1 MVMNSCTDDTL
12 KAMADRLNLTYLRD
26 HIEEIISET
35 SICRMNSR
43 EILQFVFKK
52 EIERRE
58 ENRIRLG
65 IMSAHF
71 PRRCSLNSFDFD
83 VQPGIDM
90 AIIRELKTLSWVENG
105 SNILFLG
112 PPGVGKTHLA
122 IGFGMTA
129 IENGY
134 SVLFR
139 TAEALIKELLEAQAQ
154 GKLEQKLQKLSK
166 VKVLIIDEFGYFPVT
181 VEGAHLLFQLV
192 NRRYESRSTIVT
204 SNRPVRDWGL
214 ILGDSTAA
222 TAILDRLLHH
232 SCVLTINGDSY
243 RLMSARKEKLLE
255 ENDK

>member
-1 MVMNSCTDDTL
+1 
-12 KAMADRLNLTYLRD
+12 
-26 HIEEIISET
+26 
-35 SICRMNSR
+35 
-43 EILQFVFKK
+43 
-52 EIERRE
+52 
-58 ENRIRLG
+58 
-65 IMSAHF
+65 MSAHF
-71 PRRCSLNSFDFD
+71 PRRCTLTSFDFD
-83 VQPGIDM
+83 VQPSIDM
-90 AIIRELKTLSWVENG
+90 AIIRELKTLSWIENG

-255 ENDK
+255 ENDKQV